1 MTSIWSMKKRKTKRD
16 SSRSRPFWRKNLYS
30 PPWVESEN
38 DIVEYCVVRSRLITR
53 NRKICKLN
61 KQETAE
67 GRKRKEL
74 CFFSVKREK
83 QGAVREWP
91 LKMRGNAFYSTHA
104 ALLNLECIKW
114 VIISLRR
121 RLYLISK
128 FKIEYQNFWIMKFKG
143 YNQIWMYLPILW
155 GVVSLSYKDF

>member
-1 MTSIWSMKKRKTKRD
+1 MTSIWCMKKRKTKRD

-30 PPWVESEN
+30 PPWEESGN

-104 ALLNLECIKW
+104 ALLNLWMHKMSNNLLTTSSIFDIEIQNW
-114 VIISLRR
+114 
-121 RLYLISK
+121 ISK
-128 FKIEYQNFWIMKFKG
+128 FLNHEI
-143 YNQIWMYLPILW
+143 
-155 GVVSLSYKDF
+155 